1 MKQYSGVPS
10 WDVINDSPCLIVGTN
25 GVTNTHTIKHKGNL
39 YERSVGLVLME
50 TRRNTAF
57 LGLIVDPNDIRFGEN
72 LLLKGDLLYYDLK
85 LRKRGEAPV
94 GYLFPETEEDYNTF
108 LIFLRKAFQNKK
120 IYKIINSFNKM
131 SNDGQCKIF

>member
-1 MKQYSGVPS
+1 M
-10 WDVINDSPCLIVGTN
+10 INDSPCLIVGTN